1 MPTDRRD
8 ALTIAKAERLM
19 ADQKWPADKVERRN
33 VADLIPYARNSR
45 THSAEQVSQI
55 AASIKEWGWTVP
67 VLIEP
72 EGGLIAGHGRILA
85 AQKLGI
91 KDVPCMVAEGWTDAQ
106 KKAYVIADNKLALNA
121 GCDDAMLKVELGEL
135 DALDFDLSLTGF
147 GADELAAFFVE
158 ETEGLTDEDA
168 VPDAPAVPVTV
179 EGDVWLLGR
188 HRLMCGD
195 STSIDAVERLMD
207 GQKAQTFFTDP
218 PYGDNVGG
226 LRTKTGAD
234 RVKGKSLVKREIY
247 IANDKNIEWLQDVFN
262 LVPGFM
268 ETDNTKMVFF
278 KWDKFEKIKKMAFLF
293 GEPSAVCVWDRD
305 RKASAF
311 FRFQPQ
317 HEFCMH
323 WGNQADKKNKSSL
336 SNVWRVQKEQEN
348 KDLHPTVKPIALI
361 EPVICVT
368 TDANYIVLDLF
379 GGSGSTLIACE
390 KTARNCRMMELDPKY
405 CDVII
410 TRWQDFTG
418 QTATLETTGQTYTE
432 LKAERLAA

>member
-1 MPTDRRD
+1 
-8 ALTIAKAERLM
+8 M

-91 KDVPCMVAEGWTDAQ
+91 KDVPCMIAEGWTDAQ

-135 DALDFDLSLTGF
+135 DALNFDLSLTGF

-432 LKAERLAA
+432 LRAERLTA